1 MLLGNPGV
9 GPGLPGVGREVVV
22 PTQFIFP
29 MAPHEGVVVNV
40 AAMRI
45 FYYPPHKK
53 NEPQVVFTHPI
64 GIGRVGWK
72 TPEGT
77 AKIVSRTKDPVWV
90 VPKSVRD
97 EHAEDGEKLPAVV
110 PAGPD
115 NPLGHCMFPFSWPS
129 YLLHR
134 THKPSVVGLPSS
146 PGPLPLFPHAT

>member
-22 PTQFIFP
+22 PTKFILP

-45 FYYPPHKK
+45 FYSPPHKK
-53 NEPQVVFTHPI
+53 NEPQLVFTHPI

-97 EHAEDGEKLPAVV
+97 EHAEDGEKLPARV
-110 PAGPD
+110 PAAAATP
-115 NPLGHCMFPFSWPS
+115 
-129 YLLHR
+129 
-134 THKPSVVGLPSS
+134 
-146 PGPLPLFPHAT
+146 PGQSMSRSTW